1 MKKVILTLVAIVAV
15 TFAVNAQV
23 APVAGN
29 WGVGLNLPTI
39 GIGVPATSPFGEGG
53 DSFTYY
59 LTGWKSGLGTQANNK
74 HNIFG
79 KYYFADNIAGR
90 VTFGINSATGKVS
103 ASGDST
109 HNSEAGTYTL
119 ETKTSQFGFD
129 LGLGVE
135 YHFDTDAN
143 KLDPYVG
150 AEITI
155 GMLGKKKYTEDFA
168 FTDTSTVTGSTIFN
182 ETTSI
187 EKNTTG
193 GFSFAFDALVGFN
206 WFPFNNFNMGVG
218 AEYKIGFMTKSTGG
232 DFDETKNSTYTNGTV
247 GGTSTSTPD
256 NTNTSGSD
264 KNTNSGLHT
273 TVGNVGV
280 NIFFFW

>member
-15 TFAVNAQV
+15 TFAANAQV

-59 LTGWKSGLGTQANNK
+59 LKGWKSGLGTQANNE

-90 VTFGINSATGKVS
+90 VTFGINSTTGKTEGGVTDTAYTTATSSKVS
-103 ASGDST
+103 
-109 HNSEAGTYTL
+109 
-119 ETKTSQFGFD
+119 QMGFD
-129 LGLGVE
+129 LGLGAE

-155 GMLGKKKYTEDFA
+155 GTLGKRKTESDSTYTDLKNSA
-168 FTDTSTVTGSTIFN
+168 NNYTMSSTS
-182 ETTSI
+182 ETA
-187 EKNTTG
+187 G

-218 AEYKIGFMTKSTGG
+218 AEYKIGFMTTSTGG
-232 DFDETKNSTYTNGTV
+232 DYTGTTTTTA
-247 GGTSTSTPD
+247 GGTTTTV
-256 NTNTSGSD
+256 NNNGSS
-264 KNTNSGLHT
+264 KSTNSGLHT